1 MLDKIEWKQD
11 FAISNE
17 RASGILMLCN
27 DKIGF
32 EIILDVA
39 LKRLVTP
46 IDPGHSENN
55 NTLNPIIPNHS
66 VPLKVKGLK
75 LMYIDWE
82 NSIVTILKDKTIKQ
96 FLDNLVLDDGYVLE
110 FYDNDGYYIPEKFY
124 DVAYLEDDFVI
135 RVKKGYSRVNELLVV
150 TSDVLPSTGD
160 SRNIIL
166 PTLIALLSLI
176 SASGAIA
183 LLKHKQK

>member
-1 MLDKIEWKQD
+1 MQ
-11 FAISNE
+11 
-17 RASGILMLCN
+17 
-27 DKIGF
+27 
-32 EIILDVA
+32 V
-39 LKRLVTP
+39 
-46 IDPGHSENN
+46 
-55 NTLNPIIPNHS
+55 NPIIPNHS

-176 SASGAIA
+176 SASGALA

>member
-39 LKRLVTP
+39 LKSLVTP

-124 DVAYLEDDFVI
+124 DVAYFEDDFVI

-176 SASGAIA
+176 SASGALA